1 MNECILDLLLYNEFT
16 NVPNCTHKRMVIVHM
31 VIISTFYVFI
41 INKALNY
48 HHIFLCNIVQYT
60 LEKSK
65 KSIRHTVKVSH
76 V

>member
-48 HHIFLCNIVQYT
+48 RPIFLCNIVLTMYVHW
-60 LEKSK
+60 K
-65 KSIRHTVKVSH
+65 KVKNQ
-76 V
+76 